1 MTILYLM
8 IPVAIIMGVIAL
20 AAFLWSVKNDQYED
34 LAGAA
39 ERVLNDIEE
48 PLPLSGRTGPAM
60 PGAGRRGA

>member
-1 MTILYLM
+1 MAILYLL

-20 AAFLWSVKNDQYED
+20 VAFLWSLKSDQNED

-48 PLPLSGRTGPAM
+48 PLPPSGRTAPALG
-60 PGAGRRGA
+60 GAGRRRA

>member
-1 MTILYLM
+1 MTILYLL

-20 AAFLWSVKNDQYED
+20 AAFLWSVRSDQYED

-48 PLPLSGRTGPAM
+48 PLPRSGGTG
-60 PGAGRRGA
+60 PGAGGRGA

>member
-1 MTILYLM
+1 MTILYLL

-20 AAFLWSVKNDQYED
+20 AAFLWSVKSDQYED

-48 PLPLSGRTGPAM
+48 PLPPSGRTWPAL
-60 PGAGRRGA
+60 PGAGGRGA